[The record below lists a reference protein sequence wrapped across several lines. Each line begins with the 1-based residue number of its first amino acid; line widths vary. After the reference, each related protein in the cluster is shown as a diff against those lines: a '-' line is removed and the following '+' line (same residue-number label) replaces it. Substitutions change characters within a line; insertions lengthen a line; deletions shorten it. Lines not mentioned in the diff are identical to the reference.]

1 MLRGKKLFSKSK
13 EGEDEEMN
21 IRRFWFVTSARF
33 ARFARFASAS
43 DRCSH
48 LKTLTSIKIL
58 FLKGKR
64 LYRTHHFII

>member
-1 MLRGKKLFSKSK
+1 
-13 EGEDEEMN
+13 MN

-43 DRCSH
+43 DRCPH

-58 FLKGKR
+58 FLKRK
-64 LYRTHHFII
+64 

>member
-33 ARFARFASAS
+33 ARFASAS

-58 FLKGKR
+58 FLKRKR
-64 LYRTHHFII
+64 LYRTHYFII